1 MFRRLL
7 VIGVLVGATM
17 CAFPAR
23 IGSEAAQPRR
33 PNIVVIV
40 ADDMGY
46 GDIGVHGGKDI
57 PTPAIDSIA
66 RNGVRFTD
74 AYVSAPY
81 CSPTRAGFL
90 TGRYQQRFGHEFN
103 IAPVGYEN
111 YGLPLSETTLA
122 SRLKAAGY
130 RTAAFGKWHEGSA
143 DRFHP
148 MERGFDEFFGFLH
161 GGHTYFGI
169 GPPTSPVLDGR
180 KPVEKMGYLTDE
192 FADRA
197 VSFIERH
204 RTQPFFVYLA
214 FNAVHVPLQAIDTY
228 LKRFAHL
235 PEGNRRTYAA
245 MLSAMDDGI
254 GRTLKALRDSKLE
267 ENTLVVFFSD
277 NGGPTIVGGVNGST
291 NTPLRGSKRQ
301 TFEGGIRVPFMM
313 QWPGRLPRGQVDS
326 RPIIQLDLFPTAL
339 AAANVPVDP
348 KWQLDGV
355 NLLPLLTEKLTAP
368 AHDVLYWRLGGMM
381 AIRKGDWKLLK
392 MNDQA
397 FQADPSVLSDLSGV
411 ELYNLKADIG
421 ETKNLASSEP
431 GKVKELIAAWKQW
444 NQGLAKPLWPP
455 PPRGAG

>member
-1 MFRRLL
+1 MLRRLL
-7 VIGVLVGATM
+7 VIGALIGATM

-23 IGSEAAQPRR
+23 IGSQAAQPRR

-103 IAPVGYEN
+103 IAPTGYEN
-111 YGLPLSETTLA
+111 HGLPLTETTLA

-130 RTAAFGKWHEGSA
+130 RTAAFGKWHQGTA

-161 GGHTYFGI
+161 GGHTYFGV
-169 GPPTSPVLDGR
+169 GPPNSPVLDGR
-180 KPVEKMGYLTDE
+180 KPVEKIGYLTDE
-192 FADRA
+192 FAGRA
-197 VSFIERH
+197 VNFIERH

-214 FNAVHVPLQAIDTY
+214 FNAVHVPMQATDTY

-254 GRTLKALRDSKLE
+254 GRTLKALRDSQLE

-277 NGGPTIVGGVNGST
+277 NGGPTTVGGVNGST

-313 QWPGRLPRGQVDS
+313 QWPGRLPRGRLDS
-326 RPIIQLDLFPTAL
+326 RPIIQLDVFPTAL
-339 AAANVPVDP
+339 AAANIPIDP

-355 NLLPLLTEKLTAP
+355 NLLPLLTQKLTAP

-392 MNDQA
+392 MDDQA
-397 FQADPSVLSDLSGV
+397 FLADPSVLSDLSGV

-431 GKVKELIAAWKQW
+431 DKVRELVADWTQW
-444 NQGLAKPLWPP
+444 TKSLARPLWPP
-455 PPRGAG
+455 PRGGG